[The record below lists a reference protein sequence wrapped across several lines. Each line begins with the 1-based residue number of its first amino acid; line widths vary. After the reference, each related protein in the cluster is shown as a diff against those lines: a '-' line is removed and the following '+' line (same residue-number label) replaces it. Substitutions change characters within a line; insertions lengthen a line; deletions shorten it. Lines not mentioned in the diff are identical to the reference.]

1 MALLIRVVIV
11 KQAACYANVE
21 LFSRSARSREE
32 VRVGVME
39 AIGERLKD
47 NRPLKG
53 VRLVIEIETSLLS

>member
-21 LFSRSARSREE
+21 LFSRSARSRE
-32 VRVGVME
+32 VWGGVKE
-39 AIGERLKD
+39 AVGERLED

-53 VRLVIEIETSLLS
+53 VSLVIEIETSLLS